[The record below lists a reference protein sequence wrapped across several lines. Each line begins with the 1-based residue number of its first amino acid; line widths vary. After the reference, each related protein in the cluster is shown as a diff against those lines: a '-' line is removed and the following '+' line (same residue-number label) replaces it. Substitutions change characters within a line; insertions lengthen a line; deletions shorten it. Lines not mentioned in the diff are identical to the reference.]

1 MLDSDL
7 TRWSR
12 GCRPKPAKKKKDL
25 SQVMLPSSDFYK
37 LLRIPRDASPN
48 DIKIAYHRTLLRL
61 HPDKQFRPRNHRDIV
76 LLDATADP
84 SRLPPKEPVDV
95 ALLKEA
101 YRTLSDVGLR
111 AAYDGSLRREEHA
124 RSRGPRPAQ
133 VVSLEEFTSIEA
145 VETGSSGTGMEGD
158 AAEEWWHKCRCGGTY
173 RITQDDLENGM
184 HLVGCESCSEVI
196 WVGYEE
202 VPVTEDEGE

>member
-1 MLDSDL
+1 
-7 TRWSR
+7 
-12 GCRPKPAKKKKDL
+12 
-25 SQVMLPSSDFYK
+25 MLPSSDFYS

-61 HPDKQFRPRNHRDIV
+61 HPDKQSRPRTHRDIV
-76 LLDATADP
+76 LLDT
-84 SRLPPKEPVDV
+84 PPKESVDV

-111 AAYDGSLRREEHA
+111 AAYDASSRREEHT

-133 VVSLEEFTSIEA
+133 VVSLEEFTTIEP
-145 VETGSSGTGMEGD
+145 VETGSSGTGTGMEAD
-158 AAEEWWHKCRCGGTY
+158 AAQEWWHRCRCGGAY
-173 RITQDDLENGM
+173 RITQNDLENGM

-202 VPVTEDEGE
+202 VPVTEDEEGE